1 MGTKFAMFLGYSFDE
16 EYVHIQCY
24 VYTSISADGVGYSL
38 YTRSLFTVQDAPNR
52 FKKSR
57 LLPDR
62 RSVDRYAKSAE
73 FLFEKA
79 VDL

>member
-1 MGTKFAMFLGYSFDE
+1 MGKKFAMILGYSFDE
-16 EYVHIQCY
+16 EYVHI
-24 VYTSISADGVGYSL
+24 YTSISADGVGYSL